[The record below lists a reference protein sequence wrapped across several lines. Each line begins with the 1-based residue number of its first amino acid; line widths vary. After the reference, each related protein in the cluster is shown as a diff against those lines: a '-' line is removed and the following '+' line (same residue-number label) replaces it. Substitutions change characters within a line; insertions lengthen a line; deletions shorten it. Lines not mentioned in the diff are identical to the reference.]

1 MKNQESCHFQI
12 PAGRDQ
18 QCLETVLVGPPSSH
32 TGLEPKAGGW
42 ATTSW
47 KPALGILCFLRAVG
61 SLPNTDKVT
70 PAGAGP
76 RCSASILSHPS
87 CLFSG
92 TWVAFSAEL
101 SFTTLSVRRY
111 KFLAPNPHVSDAIG
125 LQWGPGICTCKKLP
139 SDIEAAGPG
148 KHWGQG
154 HQVLKGLNDQML
166 VIRVPIRWPFG
177 NAGVDAV

>member
-1 MKNQESCHFQI
+1 MKNQESCRFQI

-18 QCLETVLVGPPSSH
+18 QCLGTVLVGPPSSH

-47 KPALGILCFLRAVG
+47 KPALGILCFLWAVG
-61 SLPNTDKVT
+61 SLPDTDKVT

-76 RCSASILSHPS
+76 RCSASVLSHPC

-101 SFTTLSVRRY
+101 SFTTLSIRRY
-111 KFLAPNPHVSDAIG
+111 KFLAPNPRASDAIG
-125 LQWGPGICTCKKLP
+125 LCRAQEYALVRSCQVILKLLALECTEVKAVRDSRGWTIKCESLEFL
-139 SDIEAAGPG
+139 SD
-148 KHWGQG
+148 G
-154 HQVLKGLNDQML
+154 HSEMQAWMQ
-166 VIRVPIRWPFG
+166 
-177 NAGVDAV
+177 